1 MGTIDVFIVDDN
13 KEFCQLLA
21 EFLEMNE
28 DFNVAGIA
36 HNGEEALDLL
46 AEKESPDVLIIDLIM
61 PHLDGM
67 GVLEELNSEDRV
79 REMKIIALTA
89 FGHDQMMKKVIQ
101 LGVDYY
107 IMKPFDLD
115 KLAMRIRQ
123 LMEPEIESQK
133 SVKYQG
139 KKEKVMAKEDIRALI
154 TSILHEMAIP
164 AHIKGY
170 HYIRYAVELV
180 IEDMDILGA
189 VTKKLYPMVAE
200 EFDSTSSRVERSIRH
215 AIEVVWDRGNQEALA
230 KYFAN
235 NMQEENNK
243 PTNSQFVARI
253 ADKIKIENNV

>member
-1 MGTIDVFIVDDN
+1 MEKIGVFIVDDN

-28 DFNVAGIA
+28 DFNVGGIA
-36 HNGEEALDLL
+36 HNGEEALELL
-46 AEKESPDVLIIDLIM
+46 EENEIPDVLIIDLIM

-67 GVLEELNSEDRV
+67 GVLEELNGDDRV
-79 REMKIIALTA
+79 SEMKIIALTA

-139 KKEKVMAKEDIRALI
+139 KKEKATKQDVTALI
-154 TSILHEMAIP
+154 TAILHEMAIP

-170 HYIRYAVELV
+170 HYIRHAVELV

-215 AIEVVWDRGNQEALA
+215 AIEVVWDRGNQKALE

-243 PTNSQFVARI
+243 PTNSQFIARI
-253 ADKIKIENNV
+253 ADKIKVENKV

>member
-1 MGTIDVFIVDDN
+1 MG
-13 KEFCQLLA
+13 
-21 EFLEMNE
+21 
-28 DFNVAGIA
+28 
-36 HNGEEALDLL
+36 
-46 AEKESPDVLIIDLIM
+46 IIDLIM

-67 GVLEELNSEDRV
+67 GVLEELNSDNRIN
-79 REMKIIALTA
+79 EMKIIALTA

-123 LMEPEIESQK
+123 LMEPEIQSQK
-133 SVKYQG
+133 SVKFQSQ
-139 KKEKVMAKEDIRALI
+139 KEEPVEQDITALI
-154 TSILHEMAIP
+154 TSILHEMGIP

-180 IEDMDILGA
+180 VEDIDILGA

-200 EFDSTSSRVERSIRH
+200 EFNSTSSRVERSIRH
-215 AIEVVWDRGNQEALA
+215 AIEVVWERGNQEALE

-243 PTNSQFVARI
+243 PTNSQLIARI
-253 ADKIKIENNV
+253 ADKIKVENKV